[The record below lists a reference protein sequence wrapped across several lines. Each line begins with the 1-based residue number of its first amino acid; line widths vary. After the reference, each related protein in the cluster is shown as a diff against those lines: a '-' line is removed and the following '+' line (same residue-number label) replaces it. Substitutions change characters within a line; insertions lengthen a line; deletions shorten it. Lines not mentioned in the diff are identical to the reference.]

1 MNTCSFS
8 CAFLPH
14 CDKTQQLVLLSS
26 QLNDELHFSL
36 THSMVIKCISFVINI
51 HYQRYS
57 HAHVVGK
64 LGSYGTSI
72 YNLNIKKC
80 ENFSGGSFQ
89 RERDNFNRLLLSP
102 SLIRKILSPSPYNK
116 RIPVAEKKEF
126 LFEPVFNTFFRI
138 YKRERG

>member
-36 THSMVIKCISFVINI
+36 SHSMVIKCISFVINI

-57 HAHVVGK
+57 HAYVV
-64 LGSYGTSI
+64 SWDHMAPPYITSI
-72 YNLNIKKC
+72 SRNVKISRVAL
-80 ENFSGGSFQ
+80 S